1 YNLRFTYGARP
12 PQAQP
17 QQRRIAY
24 PTLLANASAAK
35 PAVAHPKV
43 NYEWKAKGKKDV
55 LPSRAYDD
63 GRAVYLQWNAGVP
76 MPAIYARDGE
86 GRESLTNYRQVGGFI
101 VIDQVPHA
109 LVMRLGK
116 KTGYLINRHPPK
128 DQPFRI
134 AER

>member
-1 YNLRFTYGARP
+1 
-12 PQAQP
+12 
-17 QQRRIAY
+17 
-24 PTLLANASAAK
+24 
-35 PAVAHPKV
+35 
-43 NYEWKAKGKKDV
+43 
-55 LPSRAYDD
+55 
-63 GRAVYLQWNAGVP
+63 